1 MKKKINYQQS
11 DFTHTQHIDDK
22 NINKQSNVNKYFFHT
37 NGVGG
42 MIFLRIFAIGKNIN
56 QSIVYIMEINIT
68 EENFNQV
75 LAENP
80 VVMVDFGATW
90 CGPCKALAPVVEEIA
105 KEYEGRAAICKADV
119 EECPSIAAQFRIRNV
134 PTVLFFKNGEA
145 KDKSVGLVQKS
156 TLTDKIDALL

>member
-1 MKKKINYQQS
+1 MK
-11 DFTHTQHIDDK
+11 
-22 NINKQSNVNKYFFHT
+22 
-37 NGVGG
+37 
-42 MIFLRIFAIGKNIN
+42 
-56 QSIVYIMEINIT
+56 IT
-68 EENFNQV
+68 EENFNTVMQQP
-75 LAENP
+75 LP
-80 VVMVDFGATW
+80 VMIDFGATW

>member
-1 MKKKINYQQS
+1 
-11 DFTHTQHIDDK
+11 
-22 NINKQSNVNKYFFHT
+22 
-37 NGVGG
+37 
-42 MIFLRIFAIGKNIN
+42 
-56 QSIVYIMEINIT
+56 MEINIT

-75 LAENP
+75 LADNP

-105 KEYEGRAAICKADV
+105 KEYEGKAAICKADV

-134 PTVLFFKNGEA
+134 PTVLFFKNGEP

-156 TLTDKIDALL
+156 TLTDKLDALIG